1 MLCGHAKDAAENP
14 ELMAGLANVLKEA
27 SAALARLGGSKASS
41 QVASIDAKVNIKEA
55 ASALAQV
62 ASALDDTSPAASKI
76 PTLSDKLS
84 AIAKG
89 GRGRSRSRSRSRRSS
104 QSKGQP
110 AVGGSEEDVRSFV
123 AEHGLDEWLIEVLM
137 MLSPRK
143 RSSVLHP
150 PLNVERARNPNGV
163 VMSRVKQVASVDQR
177 IQMFIKV
184 NDLGEGVVD
193 RLSGL
198 TSEQCEAV
206 MESGLKI
213 QRAANPSGV
222 AMSRIS
228 EALRTISSRGGR
240 PITLHPRESGE
251 SREGR
256 SRRHSKSRR
265 RRGDRGEKRED
276 DLPQDVRRL
285 VEELGLESWCGEVLR
300 RLSLWQRQS
309 VVRELGNMNGVRNP
323 SGVVMSRIKT
333 VITPEELLAIF
344 VDLNGLD
351 RAVEAKLWELT
362 PEQRTEVLAPGIFV
376 QNVRNTSTAVRS
388 RIANVLEGR
397 NAMGPRHDGS
407 DRDRRK
413 GQVDLVLY
421 WSHAAVRGG
430 DSSEGDSTSEG
441 LQQLEVL
448 WKSPLGRTASSVSPY
463 RPQLISWSRLPE
475 DLAEMPEA
483 GEWLVEVKLHGARIG
498 SRSFFVCAE
507 RCKGL
512 DPGTVRRYFA
522 MT

>member
-1 MLCGHAKDAAENP
+1 MPALLDEEKDAAENP
-14 ELMAGLANVLKEA
+14 ELMAGLATVLKEA

-41 QVASIDAKVNIKEA
+41 QVNAKVNIKEA

-62 ASALDDTSPAASKI
+62 ASALDQDTSPAASKT

-84 AIAKG
+84 AIARG
-89 GRGRSRSRSRSRRSS
+89 GRRRSRSRSRSRRSS
-104 QSKGQP
+104 LSKGQP
-110 AVGGSEEDVRSFV
+110 AAGGSEEDVRSFV

-240 PITLHPRESGE
+240 PITLQPRQESAHE
-251 SREGR
+251 SSGR
-256 SRRHSKSRR
+256 SSRRSSRR
-265 RRGDRGEKRED
+265 RGRDRDRELREEE
-276 DLPQDVRRL
+276 LPQDVRRL

-309 VVRELGNMNGVRNP
+309 VVRELGNMGGVRNP

-407 DRDRRK
+407 DRHDRRK
-413 GQVDLVLY
+413 G
-421 WSHAAVRGG
+421 H
-430 DSSEGDSTSEG
+430 
-441 LQQLEVL
+441 
-448 WKSPLGRTASSVSPY
+448 
-463 RPQLISWSRLPE
+463 
-475 DLAEMPEA
+475 
-483 GEWLVEVKLHGARIG
+483 
-498 SRSFFVCAE
+498 RS
-507 RCKGL
+507 
-512 DPGTVRRYFA
+512 Y
-522 MT
+522 

>member
-1 MLCGHAKDAAENP
+1 MPALLDEAKDAAENP

-62 ASALDDTSPAASKI
+62 ASALDDTSPAASKM

-240 PITLHPRESGE
+240 PITLHPRNPSGE
-251 SREGR
+251 AREGR
-256 SRRHSKSRR
+256 NSRRHSRSRR
-265 RRGDRGEKRED
+265 RRGEKRGD
-276 DLPQDVRRL
+276 DSDLPQDVRRL

-309 VVRELGNMNGVRNP
+309 VVRELGNMSGVRNP

-413 GQVDLVLY
+413 G
-421 WSHAAVRGG
+421 H
-430 DSSEGDSTSEG
+430 
-441 LQQLEVL
+441 
-448 WKSPLGRTASSVSPY
+448 
-463 RPQLISWSRLPE
+463 
-475 DLAEMPEA
+475 
-483 GEWLVEVKLHGARIG
+483 
-498 SRSFFVCAE
+498 RS
-507 RCKGL
+507 
-512 DPGTVRRYFA
+512 Y
-522 MT
+522 